1 MSEVMN
7 EVPCQRRIKN
17 ILAEIS
23 GVRAQYGVTDW
34 EYQRLT
40 EWQTFW
46 KLSDKQEKIVASIEA
61 KVFATKDD
69 E

>member
-23 GVRAQYGVTDW
+23 GVRAQYGVSDW
-34 EYQRLT
+34 EFQRLT
-40 EWQTFW
+40 EWQEFW
-46 KLSDKQEKIVASIEA
+46 KLSEKQEKIVAQIEA
-61 KVFATKDD
+61 KIAKAS
-69 E
+69 EE